1 MQSEEDYMSAGFT
14 SKAWASPDEYT
25 YVEDASACV
34 FALTGALQVFKT
46 KNPEKA
52 LYHARHRGPYW

>member
-1 MQSEEDYMSAGFT
+1 MSAGFT

-34 FALTGALQVFKT
+34 FALTGTLQVFKT
-46 KNPEKA
+46 KKPEWA
-52 LYHARHRGPYW
+52 VGHFILLGPWW